1 MGAEQTSAPLYF
13 AWLDRLLLVE
23 SDVPFEAQTDLYF
36 RSICR
41 PKVTCY
47 QGATYRR
54 VTLYMNVNS
63 DSVMRPV
70 IAVGKRQRGF
80 TLIELLVVIAIVAI
94 LAALLLPA
102 LSNAKQRAYR
112 VNCLSNLRQIGVSI
126 HIYASDNK
134 DFVPMH
140 PSAGSWIWDVKR
152 DTANSLISGDATA
165 DLANRAKRKI
175 VYCPGS
181 LANVTAEN
189 DTLWSYGNDKVIIG
203 YGWLGRRSNGSDT
216 MNGAADLAGG
226 KRFVFKTSSVVT
238 NTVADTELVVDPTPS
253 IGNSGNI
260 DFHSYNSG
268 MGMNDLPHS
277 GHMRNNKPAGGNI
290 LFLDSH
296 ASWRKFRLLG
306 PWYETNDR
314 SVYFWF

>member
-1 MGAEQTSAPLYF
+1 MKPLSRSRHEYIRHYSFPLLPTDRWAE
-13 AWLDRLLLVE
+13 E
-23 SDVPFEAQTDLYF
+23 
-36 RSICR
+36 
-41 PKVTCY
+41 
-47 QGATYRR
+47 
-54 VTLYMNVNS
+54 
-63 DSVMRPV
+63 
-70 IAVGKRQRGF
+70 KRTGF
-80 TLIELLVVIAIVAI
+80 TLIELLVVIAIIAI
-94 LAALLLPA
+94 LAAMLLPA

-112 VNCLSNLRQIGVSI
+112 VNCMSNLRQIGVSI

-140 PSAGSWIWDVKR
+140 PSAGNWIWDVKR
-152 DTANSLISGDATA
+152 DTANALISGDATA

-181 LANVTAEN
+181 MANVTSDN

-203 YGWLGRRSNGSDT
+203 YGWLGRRSNGTDI
-216 MNGAADLAGG
+216 MNGSADLAGG
-226 KRFVFKTSSVVT
+226 KRFVSKTSSVVT

-253 IGNSGNI
+253 IGNSGAI

-268 MGMNDLPHS
+268 MGMSDLPHS
-277 GHMRNNKPAGGNI
+277 GHMQNNKPAGGNI
-290 LFLDSH
+290 LFVDSH

-314 SVYFWF
+314 NVYFWF

>member
-1 MGAEQTSAPLYF
+1 MRTNGPSECDRKRHFALLPLPIR
-13 AWLDRLLLVE
+13 WGEGRGHRRL
-23 SDVPFEAQTDLYF
+23 
-36 RSICR
+36 
-41 PKVTCY
+41 
-47 QGATYRR
+47 
-54 VTLYMNVNS
+54 
-63 DSVMRPV
+63 
-70 IAVGKRQRGF
+70 GF
-80 TLIELLVVIAIVAI
+80 TLIELLVVIAIIAI

-112 VNCLSNLRQIGVSI
+112 VNCMSNLRQIGVSI

-140 PSAGSWIWDVKR
+140 PSAGNWIWDVKR
-152 DTANSLISGDATA
+152 DTANALISGDATA

-181 LANVTAEN
+181 LANVTADN

-203 YGWLGRRSNGSDT
+203 YGWLGRRSNGTDT
-216 MNGAADLAGG
+216 MNGSADLAGG
-226 KRFVFKTSSVVT
+226 KRFVSKTSSVVT

-253 IGNSGNI
+253 IGNSGAI

-277 GHMRNNKPAGGNI
+277 GHMQNNKPAGGNI
-290 LFLDSH
+290 LFVDSH

-314 SVYFWF
+314 NVYFWF